1 MEEST
6 QRTISF
12 AEAVRDRDATVR
24 VTDDGMIY
32 AIDLVVAMTGKDRND
47 AGQALRRLSDDVF
60 ERAKLCTRDLKTGGH
75 ATKLVSLGNAIELVM
90 VLPGRVAKETRTQFA
105 GIIRRYL
112 AGDQTLSVE
121 LNANAKSSSPI
132 AVLARASMDLYEQ
145 DDSVNSL
152 SFKRKREEL
161 EIMQMEQDLKARMQA
176 NITSL
181 SIDYDKICTNTTMDE
196 RARLMFKDCYL
207 NLILNSQFGSS
218 QGQTRTIENGN
229 SSISSLD
236 KPVSISSV
244 AAELGYKP
252 TSTDAKRIGMDLKK
266 LYVGKYNK
274 SPPKHDQ
281 LCDGRVTNVNS
292 YMEKDRPLVV
302 QALNGYFQSR
312 HAPSNGALA

>member
-1 MEEST
+1 
-6 QRTISF
+6 
-12 AEAVRDRDATVR
+12 
-24 VTDDGMIY
+24 
-32 AIDLVVAMTGKDRND
+32 
-47 AGQALRRLSDDVF
+47 
-60 ERAKLCTRDLKTGGH
+60 
-75 ATKLVSLGNAIELVM
+75 
-90 VLPGRVAKETRTQFA
+90 
-105 GIIRRYL
+105 
-112 AGDQTLSVE
+112 
-121 LNANAKSSSPI
+121 
-132 AVLARASMDLYEQ
+132 
-145 DDSVNSL
+145 
-152 SFKRKREEL
+152 
-161 EIMQMEQDLKARMQA
+161 
-176 NITSL
+176 
-181 SIDYDKICTNTTMDE
+181 
-196 RARLMFKDCYL
+196 MFKDCYL

-292 YMEKDRPLVV
+292 YMEKDRSLVV

-312 HAPSNGALA
+312 HTPSNGALA